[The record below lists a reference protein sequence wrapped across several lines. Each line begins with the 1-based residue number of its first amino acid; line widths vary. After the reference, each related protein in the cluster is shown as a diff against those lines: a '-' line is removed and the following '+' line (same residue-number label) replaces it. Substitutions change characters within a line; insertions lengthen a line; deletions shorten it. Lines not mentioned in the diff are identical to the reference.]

1 MRQARDEQARARE
14 EAEGERAKSAAL
26 ASSVDE
32 LSARQAAWEE
42 RRASL
47 EEATRSAQGELATRT
62 LELQHEREQ
71 RQRLRE
77 DNDKWTASLKRI
89 SDSLAVKD
97 GTIQRYEERLQQ
109 QEAQL
114 VAERKQSAL
123 VQGEKEVRVHVHVR
137 DAEAGRAQ
145 WPDASGSD
153 SSCAPSRLSRP
164 APSHPPA
171 VPFHRAWSV
180 SSPRCAMRA
189 NEWWP
194 TMSGASPT
202 LSS

>member
-137 DAEAGRAQ
+137 DAEAVERSGRTRAE
-145 WPDASGSD
+145 AIRH
-153 SSCAPSRLSRP
+153 APHPAYP
-164 APSHPPA
+164 APPLPTHL
-171 VPFHRAWSV
+171 
-180 SSPRCAMRA
+180 RCHSTGR
-189 NEWWP
+189 
-194 TMSGASPT
+194 GASARRAAR
-202 LSS
+202 